1 LQHSSLLRRLRF
13 QLGLRLCCRRL
24 DGLRLLVLDVDGVL
38 TDGGLYYGSE
48 GEPLK
53 RFDVRDGLGIRL
65 IQSLGIEVACLSGG
79 RGGATQLRAAHLGI
93 RHVLVGIKD
102 KAAAIVELAALVGV
116 AAEQTAYVGDDLN
129 DLVVRDHVGLLLTP
143 ADAPDWFCRRADLVL
158 PEPGGHGAIRALA
171 EALLYRRGRMEALLS
186 QGWTDRNA

>member
-1 LQHSSLLRRLRF
+1 LQHPSLLRRLRF
-13 QLGLRLCCRRL
+13 QLGLRLCRRRL

-65 IQSLGIEVACLSGG
+65 IQSLGSEVACLSGG

-102 KAAAIVELAALVGV
+102 KAAAIVELGALVGV

-143 ADAPDWFCRRADLVL
+143 ADAPGWFRRRVDLVL
-158 PEPGGHGAIRALA
+158 PEPGGHGAIRAFA
-171 EALLYRRGRMEALLS
+171 EALLHRRGRMEPLLR

>member
-1 LQHSSLLRRLRF
+1 MQHPSLLRHLRF
-13 QLGLRLCCRRL
+13 QLGLRRCGRHL

-38 TDGGLYYGSE
+38 TDGGLFYGSE

-79 RGGATQLRAAHLGI
+79 RGGATQLRAAHLRI
-93 RHVLVGIKD
+93 RHALVGVQD
-102 KAAAIVELAALVGV
+102 KAAAIVELGALLGV
-116 AAEQTAYVGDDLN
+116 APDRTAYVGDDLN

-143 ADAPDWFCRRADLVL
+143 ADAPGWFRHRADLVL
-158 PEPGGHGAIRALA
+158 PEPGGRGAIRALA
-171 EALLYRRGRMEALLS
+171 EAIACRRGRMEALLRH
-186 QGWTDRNA
+186 GWTDRNA

>member
-129 DLVVRDHVGLLLTP
+129 DLVVRDHVGLLLTRPTHPTGSAAGPIWCYQSP
-143 ADAPDWFCRRADLVL
+143 AAMAPSALWLRRSCTA
-158 PEPGGHGAIRALA
+158 GA
-171 EALLYRRGRMEALLS
+171 
-186 QGWTDRNA
+186 GWRPC

>member
-1 LQHSSLLRRLRF
+1 LQHPSLLCRLRF
-13 QLGLRLCCRRL
+13 QLGLRLCGRRL

-102 KAAAIVELAALVGV
+102 KAAAIVELGALVGA

-143 ADAPDWFCRRADLVL
+143 ADAPGWFRRRADLVL

-171 EALLYRRGRMEALLS
+171 EALLHRRGRMEALLS